1 MNRDTTEPDPITS
14 QNLLED
20 GGDPFIQVS
29 IERNSSNKNRE
40 NINSFDNLL
49 KGPDMNIDESPKAQ
63 NGMSSKIDDVSREDL
78 SSQNSND

>member
-40 NINSFDNLL
+40 NVNSFDNLL
-49 KGPDMNIDESPKAQ
+49 KGPDMNIDASMKVQKRKME
-63 NGMSSKIDDVSREDL
+63 
-78 SSQNSND
+78 